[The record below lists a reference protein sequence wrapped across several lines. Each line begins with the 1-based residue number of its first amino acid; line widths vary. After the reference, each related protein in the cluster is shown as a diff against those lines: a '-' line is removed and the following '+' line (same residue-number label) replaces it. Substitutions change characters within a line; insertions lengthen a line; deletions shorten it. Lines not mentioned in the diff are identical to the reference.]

1 MSEKTVEVYP
11 QLGSMFQKAMTS
23 LMDGE
28 TEAEKQIVYV
38 LREAMTAMV
47 SVSAGSI
54 PAYVAPSP
62 GGGYGL
68 FVAERRTTE
77 IVNVAPGNGGTFRVA
92 SAVNGGEPKMVD
104 GVLALAAEII
114 AAMKAAG
121 CTIVS
126 AGAMTALG
134 R

>member
-1 MSEKTVEVYP
+1 MSEKTIETYP
-11 QLGSMFQKAMTS
+11 QLGSMFQKAMES
-23 LMDGE
+23 LRDGE

-38 LREAMTAMV
+38 LREALAAMV

-92 SAVNGGEPKMVD
+92 SAANSGEPKTVD

-121 CTIVS
+121 YAIVA
-126 AGAMTALG
+126 AGAWSALD